1 MISSFRR
8 DVDEICA
15 LLGYFAASTDNPLA
29 TFRDNASVPS
39 SRASKSKTLED
50 GTDTLS
56 LNTGKGLPLEAA

>member
-8 DVDEICA
+8 YVDEICA
-15 LLGYFAASTDNPLA
+15 LLGYFAASTDNPLP

-39 SRASKSKTLED
+39 SGASKSKTLED

-56 LNTGKGLPLEAA
+56 LNAGKGLPLEAA